1 MYERR
6 QAVNQERGVL
16 IRAERRNCL
25 YIMKVNLTSP
35 VCLMTKMDETAWL
48 WHAWYGH
55 LNFRSL
61 HELGARE
68 MVEGIPLIRRA
79 EQVCDGCA
87 LGKQHRTPFP

>member
-1 MYERR
+1 VYERR

-48 WHAWYGH
+48 WHARYGH

-61 HELGARE
+61 RELGTKE
-68 MVEGIPLIRRA
+68 MVEGIP
-79 EQVCDGCA
+79 
-87 LGKQHRTPFP
+87 